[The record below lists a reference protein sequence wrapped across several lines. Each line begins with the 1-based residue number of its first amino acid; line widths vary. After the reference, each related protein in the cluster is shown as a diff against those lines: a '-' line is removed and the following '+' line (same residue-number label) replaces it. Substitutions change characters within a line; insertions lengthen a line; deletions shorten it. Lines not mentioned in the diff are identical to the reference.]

1 VGDRV
6 ELKSSG
12 GGSIVMGVVESIS
25 MMRTQLRTDR
35 AVPISIPNRAI
46 TDMIVSNESH
56 IKTPS
61 ASIAV
66 RGPPPPTRRQ
76 RQPCG
81 TAAPLLTARSKAWQ
95 RSGSQAC
102 PSAHHTRLKCT
113 KTGHFRRQPALERP
127 PLGSHGAH
135 TPSSPRAACP
145 AGSPGHGSRARLA
158 CWARVRSARP
168 PARRPRAS
176 STR

>member
-1 VGDRV
+1 MSRAARLRARRGAPQYLTRPFVVGDRV

-66 RGPPPPTRRQ
+66 RGP
-76 RQPCG
+76 
-81 TAAPLLTARSKAWQ
+81 LL
-95 RSGSQAC
+95 
-102 PSAHHTRLKCT
+102 
-113 KTGHFRRQPALERP
+113 
-127 PLGSHGAH
+127 
-135 TPSSPRAACP
+135 
-145 AGSPGHGSRARLA
+145 AGSANH
-158 CWARVRSARP
+158 V
-168 PARRPRAS
+168 ARRCRCRQPRAS
-176 STR
+176 ISSAQGHKHALQRMLRDKARKHNKQVISAAVCPGKAVLGGARRAYTA